1 MTAVSTPPAQSS
13 PARVR
18 TADRLRT
25 FGREQRPSL
34 IVGGVFGLFL
44 LLIAI
49 RLPWADDLML
59 HMTVLRRLIA
69 DPLHPGNPVLDI
81 GGSSIYY
88 SPYMFVLAMA
98 GKVTGLG
105 VYSLYKF
112 AAVVNVALL
121 LTGLY
126 RFVRTLS
133 DARWAPPLALIGLL
147 FWWGTFVIA
156 WSGFLSLVS
165 LVETEAYPST
175 LATALTLHLWAWLN
189 RRDTLGGLRRTG
201 LLGALLGVILLIH
214 QFTGMS
220 AVVGCA
226 AILVSRHRDIR
237 ELSVRRGTT
246 ALAAGLVACIAVIAV
261 WPYYHL
267 WDVNQGQLDVLD
279 PVHRALYKD
288 AFAWY
293 GAGLILG
300 LAAIAYR
307 WWRDKTDALV
317 LLFLGTGAIVLYGKL
332 TGHWSYG
339 RSWPAVMLAGQLA
352 AAITAAEAVR
362 GRARAVWLS
371 AVALVTALGVW
382 TQSSGLLYV
391 LPSSWQ
397 SSLAV
402 HGTIKALPHLD
413 WLSKYLGSHD
423 VVAASGSL
431 AQYEV
436 AAHGAYNVTSPWY
449 QPEISAQL
457 GAVRDKAEQTIFAD
471 TSTASATSGATS
483 AATSGATSTATSG
496 ATVTVTEAERVA
508 TLEKY
513 DVKWVLLSPGQRL
526 PTGFPARLT
535 AEGSGYRLYQV
546 TVGS

>member
-1 MTAVSTPPAQSS
+1 VTAVSTPPAQSS
-13 PARVR
+13 PARDR
-18 TADRLRT
+18 TTDRLRA

-34 IVGGVFGLFL
+34 VVLGVGGLFL

-69 DPLHPGNPVLDI
+69 DPLHPGNPVLDV

-112 AAVVNVALL
+112 AAVVNVVLL

-133 DARWAPPLALIGLL
+133 DARWAPPLALIGLM

-189 RRDTLGGLRRTG
+189 RRDTLGGLRRIA

-226 AILVSRHRDIR
+226 AILVSRHRDFR
-237 ELSVRRGTT
+237 RHLSVKQGVT

-279 PVHRALYKD
+279 PVHRALYKN
-288 AFAWY
+288 AVAWY
-293 GAGLILG
+293 GAGFVLG

-352 AAITAAEAVR
+352 AAITVAEAVR
-362 GRARAVWLS
+362 GRARAVWL
-371 AVALVTALGVW
+371 AAAALVTALGVW

-402 HGTIKALPHLD
+402 HGTIKGLPHLD
-413 WLSKYLGSHD
+413 WLSRYVGSDD
-423 VVAASGSL
+423 VVAASAQF

-457 GAVRDKAEQTIFAD
+457 GATRDKAEQTIFAD
-471 TSTASATSGATS
+471 AS
-483 AATSGATSTATSG
+483 
-496 ATVTVTEAERVA
+496 TVTEAERVA
-508 TLEKY
+508 ALQKY
-513 DVKWVLLSPGQRL
+513 NVKWVLLSPGQQL
-526 PTGFPARLT
+526 PTGLPAQLT
-535 AEGSGYRLYQV
+535 AEGDGYRLYRV
-546 TVGS
+546 TVSG